1 MARYIGPVCRLC
13 RREGVKLFLKGE
25 RCYTS
30 KCALDRKNYAP
41 GQHGQQQQR
50 RKLSNYGVQLREKQ
64 KLRRIYGL
72 NEQQFLNYFTKAAS
86 QKGATGENFLVL
98 LERRLDNVIFRLGL
112 ATSRSAA
119 RQIVRHGHVTV
130 DGQKVNIPS
139 YQVRVGQVVSLKDKS
154 KAKQYF
160 VDMAENAKS
169 KPAPKWL
176 EADYEKVGGKV
187 VSLPA
192 REDIDTQV
200 DELLVVEFY
209 SK

>member
-25 RCYTS
+25 RCYTP
-30 KCALDRKNYAP
+30 KCSLEKKNYAP
-41 GQHGQQQQR
+41 GQHGQQQR

-112 ATSRSAA
+112 ANSRSAA

-160 VDMAENAKS
+160 VDMAENAKN
-169 KPAPKWL
+169 KTAPKWL

>member
-25 RCYTS
+25 RCYTP
-30 KCALDRKNYAP
+30 KCALEKKNYAP
-41 GQHGQQQQR
+41 GQHGQQQR

-112 ATSRSAA
+112 ASSRSAA

-154 KAKQYF
+154 KTKQ
-160 VDMAENAKS
+160 
-169 KPAPKWL
+169 
-176 EADYEKVGGKV
+176 
-187 VSLPA
+187 
-192 REDIDTQV
+192 
-200 DELLVVEFY
+200 
-209 SK
+209 

>member
-25 RCYTS
+25 RCYTP
-30 KCALDRKNYAP
+30 KCALEKKNYAP
-41 GQHGQQQQR
+41 GQHGQQQR

-112 ATSRSAA
+112 ASSRSAA

-154 KAKQYF
+154 KTKQYF
-160 VDMAENAKS
+160 VDMAENAKN
-169 KPAPKWL
+169 KTAPKWL

>member
-1 MARYIGPVCRLC
+1 VARYIGPVCRLC

-25 RCYTS
+25 RCYTP
-30 KCALDRKNYAP
+30 KCALEKKNYAP
-41 GQHGQQQQR
+41 GQHGQQQR

-112 ATSRSAA
+112 ASSRSTA

-139 YQVRVGQVVSLKDKS
+139 YQVRVGQVVSLKEKS

-160 VDMAENAKS
+160 VDMAENAKN
-169 KPAPKWL
+169 KTAPKWL

>member
-1 MARYIGPVCRLC
+1 VARYIGPVCRLC

-41 GQHGQQQQR
+41 GQHGQQQR

-112 ATSRSAA
+112 ASSRSAA

-154 KAKQYF
+154 KTKQYF
-160 VDMAENAKS
+160 VDMAENAKN
-169 KPAPKWL
+169 KTAPKWL

>member
-1 MARYIGPVCRLC
+1 VARYIGPVCRLC

-25 RCYTS
+25 RCYTP
-30 KCALDRKNYAP
+30 KCALEKKNYAP
-41 GQHGQQQQR
+41 GQHGQQQR

-112 ATSRSAA
+112 ASSRSAA

-139 YQVRVGQVVSLKDKS
+139 YQVRVGQVVSLKEKS

-160 VDMAENAKS
+160 VDMAENAKN
-169 KPAPKWL
+169 KTAPKWL

>member
-25 RCYTS
+25 RCYTP
-30 KCALDRKNYAP
+30 KCALEKKNYAP
-41 GQHGQQQQR
+41 GQHGQQQR

-154 KAKQYF
+154 KTKQYF
-160 VDMAENAKS
+160 VDMAENAKN
-169 KPAPKWL
+169 KTAPKWL

>member
-25 RCYTS
+25 RCYTP
-30 KCALDRKNYAP
+30 KCALEKKNYAP
-41 GQHGQQQQR
+41 GQHGQQQR

-112 ATSRSAA
+112 ASSRSAA

-130 DGQKVNIPS
+130 DGQKVDIPS

-154 KAKQYF
+154 KTKQYF
-160 VDMAENAKS
+160 VDMAENAKN
-169 KPAPKWL
+169 KTAPKWL

>member
-13 RREGVKLFLKGE
+13 RREGVKLLLKGD
-25 RCYTS
+25 RCST
-30 KCALDRKNYAP
+30 KCALDKKNYAP
-41 GQHGQQQQR
+41 GQHGQQQR

-112 ATSRSAA
+112 ASSRSTA

-139 YQVRVGQVVSLKDKS
+139 YQVRVGQVVSLKEKS

-160 VDMAENAKS
+160 VDMAENAKN
-169 KPAPKWL
+169 KTAPKWL

>member
-1 MARYIGPVCRLC
+1 VARYIGPVCRLC

-25 RCYTS
+25 RCYTP
-30 KCALDRKNYAP
+30 KCALEKKNYAP
-41 GQHGQQQQR
+41 GQHGQQQR

-112 ATSRSAA
+112 ASSRSAA

-154 KAKQYF
+154 KTKQYF
-160 VDMAENAKS
+160 VDMAENAKN
-169 KPAPKWL
+169 KTAPKWL

>member
-25 RCYTS
+25 RCYTP
-30 KCALDRKNYAP
+30 KCALEKKNYAP
-41 GQHGQQQQR
+41 GQHGQQQR

-112 ATSRSAA
+112 ASSRSTA

-139 YQVRVGQVVSLKDKS
+139 YQVRVGQVVSLKEKS

-160 VDMAENAKS
+160 VDMAENAKN
-169 KPAPKWL
+169 KTAPKWL